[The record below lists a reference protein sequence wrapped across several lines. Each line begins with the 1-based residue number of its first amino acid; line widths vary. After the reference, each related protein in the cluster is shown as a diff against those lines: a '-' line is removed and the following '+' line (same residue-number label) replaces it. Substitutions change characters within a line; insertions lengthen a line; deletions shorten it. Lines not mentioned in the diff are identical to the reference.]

1 MSTRVLD
8 PQENY
13 GLQSMKIPTIAVIGN
28 ILANSYII
36 WFLLIDFP
44 SRCIRLA
51 GETGGR
57 QTCWMEA
64 GGYVIVFVSAL
75 LILAGV
81 YYLAK
86 WNFPQDE

>member
-13 GLQSMKIPTIAVIGN
+13 GLTSMTIPTIAVIGE

-44 SRCIRLA
+44 SRCTRLA
-51 GETGGR
+51 AETAGWQTCGTETG
-57 QTCWMEA
+57 A
-64 GGYVIVFVSAL
+64 YVIAAISAVM
-75 LILAGV
+75 ILGGV

-86 WNFPQDE
+86 WNFPQGE